1 MLPLLFRICK
11 KGISVWLGGLDVVVS
26 AIGSEIRERLELIS
40 VYSLIKTNPTPW
52 ASALTTTMGFGSNV
66 CYILKPKGSDS
77 RSSSGLE
84 TLSNL
89 KVVAMVARSLS
100 QKEANSYRQAAA
112 AKSKGSDSKT
122 KAWRKR
128 QRQQNKRKRQQR
140 RFCYQQAA
148 AIPQILR

>member
-1 MLPLLFRICK
+1 MLPLLFCICK

-52 ASALTTTMGFGSNV
+52 ASALNTTMGFGSNV

-77 RSSSGLE
+77 RSSNGLE

-89 KVVAMVARSLS
+89 KVAAMVARSLS

-112 AKSKGSDSKT
+112 AKPKPAGSGSVIKT
-122 KAWRKR
+122 KGNGSSEDFVISRP
-128 QRQQNKRKRQQR
+128 QQFR
-140 RFCYQQAA
+140 RSWG
-148 AIPQILR
+148 RN